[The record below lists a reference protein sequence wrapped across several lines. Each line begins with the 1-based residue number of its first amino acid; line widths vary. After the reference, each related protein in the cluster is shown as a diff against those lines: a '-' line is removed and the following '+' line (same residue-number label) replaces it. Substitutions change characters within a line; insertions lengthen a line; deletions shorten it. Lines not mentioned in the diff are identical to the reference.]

1 MKQTK
6 KIMQGRLLL
15 MSLSLLCACLMS
27 CGGDDETK
35 NNPEDTS
42 SGQLPNGSGA
52 GKDEDNGNGSEAEKD
67 EGNVNEGGYVDE
79 IDIFPNLSHDEM
91 VFVEGGTFLMG
102 AQFTDPPA
110 YDWQGVQV
118 EGTLNYD
125 SDAYNDES
133 PVHEV
138 TLSSYYIGKYE
149 VTQGLWEYVM
159 NYSGKT
165 ADGTQL
171 SPVGPYFDSTPS
183 SSYGLG
189 TDYPVYYVSYEDV
202 TNYFLPR
209 LNKITG
215 KNFRLPTEAEWE
227 YAARGGQKDEY
238 TRTHTSLTPTINST
252 GTYYKYAGSKA
263 VYDVAWYS
271 SNSGRKSHPVGTKQA
286 NALGIYD
293 MSGNLL
299 EWCSDWTEG
308 YSSSAQTNPQGPASG
323 SYRVVRGGYWYGSAQ
338 FCRVSDRHSSTPG
351 GHNYF
356 IGLRLALGL

>member
-1 MKQTK
+1 MKHSTL
-6 KIMQGRLLL
+6 IA
-15 MSLSLLCACLMS
+15 ACLLA
-27 CGGDDETK
+27 
-35 NNPEDTS
+35 
-42 SGQLPNGSGA
+42 LPA
-52 GKDEDNGNGSEAEKD
+52 QAQEKALQIYRD
-67 EGNVNEGGYVDE
+67 GNVIQSYTVSTIDSIKFVDIYE
-79 IDIFPNLSHDEM
+79 DDIDIFPDLSYYEM

-102 AQFTDPPA
+102 AQATNSPS
-110 YDWQGVQV
+110 YDWQGMQV
-118 EGTLNYD
+118 AGTLNYD
-125 SDAYNDES
+125 SYAYSNET

-171 SPVGPYFDSTPS
+171 SPVGPYFGSSTPS
-183 SSYGLG
+183 SSRGVG
-189 TDYPVYYVSYEDV
+189 TDYPVYYISYEDI
-202 TNYFLPR
+202 TDYFLPR

-252 GTYYKYAGSKA
+252 GMYYKYAGSNT
-263 VYDVAWYS
+263 VDDVAWYG
-271 SNSGRKSHPVGTKQA
+271 SNSGGKTHPVGTKQA

-293 MSGNLL
+293 MSGNVY
-299 EWCSDWTEG
+299 EWCSDWYDS

-323 SYRVVRGGYWYGSAQ
+323 SFRVVRGGYWYDPAQ
-338 FCRVSDRHSSTPG
+338 VCRVSRRLSEAPG
-351 GHNYF
+351 GRNGAN
-356 IGLRLALGL
+356 GLRLALGL